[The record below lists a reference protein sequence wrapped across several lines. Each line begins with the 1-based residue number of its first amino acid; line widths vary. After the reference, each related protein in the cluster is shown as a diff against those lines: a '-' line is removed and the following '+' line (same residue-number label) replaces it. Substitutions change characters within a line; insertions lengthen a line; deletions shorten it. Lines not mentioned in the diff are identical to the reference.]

1 MTDLIREAAE
11 HAATALFAPKHLGR
25 PIDQSSMVAQIDAAL
40 REKFTGAGLEE
51 VLPNNY
57 CEEDDAPS
65 RTNPA
70 FYRPAVAALIEA
82 RVAAA
87 RREALEAIEPLLR
100 HICRPRA
107 TGYLAECCCLGPRD
121 LASSEPG
128 SEVSK

>member
-1 MTDLIREAAE
+1 MADLIREAAE
-11 HAATALFAPKHLGR
+11 HVATALFAPKHLGR
-25 PIDQSSMVAQIDAAL
+25 PIDQNAMVAQIDAAL
-40 REKFTGAGLEE
+40 RETFTGAGLEE

-70 FYRPAVAALIEA
+70 FYRPAIAALIEA

-87 RREALEAIEPLLR
+87 RREAFEEAAMLVR
-100 HICRPRA
+100 GWHYRKG
-107 TGYLAECCCLGPRD
+107 GYTELAHTISA

-128 SEVSK
+128 SDGEVER